1 MPRRWHQVG
10 GSISAGDGGKQARSP
25 GRARRKPLKPL
36 RGECRVEPGVT
47 VVTMLVCFFILH
59 ARLRAHCAP
68 GIPCALIFSGRKIH
82 ASLGRF
88 ARRECGGGSLTRH
101 VIPGRAPARTRNLE
115 IPRCA
120 IAHLRS
126 GPSDHPG
133 MTTKGRRCAGPWI
146 ASLALAMTSRL
157 FIPPPFVGRVAGR
170 RPVGWGL
177 SERAHPSSP
186 PPRPPLRAGRP
197 SPLKREG

>member
-68 GIPCALIFSGRKIH
+68 GIPCALICFGWQDEKQNSGP
-82 ASLGRF
+82 
-88 ARRECGGGSLTRH
+88 RREIALVFVIYARGSLCTR
-101 VIPGRAPARTRNLE
+101 V
-115 IPRCA
+115 
-120 IAHLRS
+120 
-126 GPSDHPG
+126 
-133 MTTKGRRCAGPWI
+133 
-146 ASLALAMTSRL
+146 
-157 FIPPPFVGRVAGR
+157 FIPPPFVERVAHR
-170 RPVGWGL
+170 ERSDTMCRVGACPGQ
-177 SERAHPSSP
+177 R
-186 PPRPPLRAGRP
+186 
-197 SPLKREG
+197 